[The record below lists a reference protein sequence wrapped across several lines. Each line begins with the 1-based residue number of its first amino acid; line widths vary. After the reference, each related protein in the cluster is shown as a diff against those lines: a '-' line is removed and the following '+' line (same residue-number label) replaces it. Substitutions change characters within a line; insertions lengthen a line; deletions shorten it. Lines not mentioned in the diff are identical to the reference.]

1 MPMLSPDTVAAL
13 AMAILLLPLAAFAVQ
28 IFTWKRLPRHG
39 DWLPTT
45 AMAIALCIAVALFAN
60 MQAANDPGFRVLA
73 QVDWIH
79 VAGAPLISMGLV
91 VDNLACV
98 MLLVVT
104 LVSFLVHLFSTGYMH
119 GDPRYGRY
127 FAFLAL
133 FSFSMIGIVLSDNLL
148 ALYVFWELVGL
159 SSYLL
164 IGFWFEKDSA
174 AAACKKAFMTTR
186 VGDVGMF
193 LGIMIL
199 YLNTGTFNLAEIF
212 HRLPEAGGWATREF
226 LGLPLLTW
234 AGIGLFCGAIGK
246 SAQFPL
252 HVWLPDAMEGPTP
265 VSALIHAATMVAAG
279 VYLTARISPL
289 LTPAALTFVA
299 VIGLTTAF
307 LAATIALVQHD
318 IKKVLAYSTISQ
330 LGYMIMAIGLG
341 GYGAGLMHLTT
352 HAMFKACLFLGSGSV
367 IHAVHSQDLRE
378 MGGLRRKLPLTF
390 ATFLIATLAIAGI
403 WPFSGFYSK
412 DAVLAQAIAAA
423 MEHPGWH
430 LVFPAVGFLV
440 AAMTAFYMFRLVFLA
455 FTGSPRDAHKHSH
468 AHESPPAMAIPLMV
482 LATLSFGFWYL
493 GWFGHLIEAPASA
506 LPEALRAAEVAGAEA
521 AHIHEHAHHLAE
533 ILSGVVAVGG
543 ISLAF
548 LFYVL
553 MPELPGRV
561 VGTFPTVHRF
571 LSDKWRFD
579 DLYRQF
585 PVMATLHLSWACGR
599 FDRGVDWI
607 VNAAGAAGR
616 ALSSLAGGLDRDLVD
631 AAVNGVAQGVKDL
644 GRTLRGFQTGQLQGY
659 ATVLALGA
667 LGLVI
672 LQVALQAALSDSSFE
687 FSQLLHDLSPGEG
700 LTLLRRP

>member
-1 MPMLSPDTVAAL
+1 MLSHDTVAAL
-13 AMAILLLPLAAFAVQ
+13 ALVILFLPLASFTVQ
-28 IFTWKRLPRHG
+28 IFSWKRLPRQG
-39 DWLPTT
+39 DWLPTST
-45 AMAIALCIAVALFAN
+45 MAVCLALAVALFAN
-60 MQAANDPGFRVLA
+60 MQAAHDPAFRVA
-73 QVDWIH
+73 ASTTWFR
-79 VAGAPLISMGLV
+79 VAGVPAISMGLV
-91 VDNLACV
+91 VDNLTCV

-127 FAFLAL
+127 FAFLSL
-133 FSFSMIGIVLSDNLL
+133 FSFSMLGIVLSDNLM
-148 ALYVFWELVGL
+148 ALYIFWELVGL

-174 AAACKKAFMTTR
+174 AQACKKAFLTTR

-199 YLNTGTFNLAEIF
+199 YLNLGTFNLAEIF
-212 HRLPEAGGWATREF
+212 HRLPEAGAWATTEF

-279 VYLTARISPL
+279 VYLTARICPL

-307 LAATIALVQHD
+307 LAATIALVQND

-330 LGYMIMAIGLG
+330 LGYMIMALGLG

-367 IHAVHSQDLRE
+367 IHALHSQDLRE

-403 WPFSGFYSK
+403 WPFSGFFSK
-412 DAVLAQAIAAA
+412 DAVLAQTLASFL
-423 MEHPGWH
+423 EHRDWH
-430 LVFPAVGFLV
+430 LVFPVVGFLV

-455 FTGSPRDAHKHSH
+455 FTGSPRDAHKHDH
-468 AHESPPAMAIPLMV
+468 AHESPPAMAAPLMV

-493 GWFGHLIEAPASA
+493 GWFEHLIASPATA
-506 LPEALRAAEVAGAEA
+506 LPEALRAAQDLSAGAA
-521 AHIHEHAHHLAE
+521 QALHEHAHHLAVL
-533 ILSGVVAVGG
+533 LSSIVAVSG
-543 ISLAF
+543 IALAF

-561 VGTFPTVHRF
+561 VGAFPTVHRF

-579 DLYRQF
+579 DLYRHV
-585 PVMATLHLSWACGR
+585 PVMLTLHVSALCAR
-599 FDRGVDWI
+599 FDRAVDWV
-607 VNAAGAAGR
+607 VNAFGAA
-616 ALSSLAGGLDRDLVD
+616 AKTLSVWAGVLDRDLVD
-631 AAVNGVAQGVKDL
+631 AAVNGIAERVKEL
-644 GRTLRGFQTGQLQGY
+644 ARTARSFQTGQLQTY
-659 ATVLALGA
+659 ATFLALGA
-667 LGLVI
+667 LALVI
-672 LQVALQAALSDSSFE
+672 LQVALTDSSFE
-687 FSQLLHDLSPGEG
+687 LPHLLQGWSLSEG
-700 LTLLRRP
+700 LNLVWRP